1 MASVSYCPPRCMVP
15 GTLLWATF
23 SERIIVRRS
32 LPCHDSE
39 RGCTVLRLDA
49 AGSVVVC
56 DTAPVTL
63 RDKLPLW
70 SYQA

>member
-1 MASVSYCPPRCMVP
+1 MVSASHCPPWRMVP
-15 GTLLWATF
+15 GTLLWGTF
-23 SERIIVRRS
+23 SERIIIRRT

-49 AGSVVVC
+49 AGCTVVC

-70 SYQA
+70 SC